1 MIKKIIKLF
10 IVLFVISSAIVQY
23 AMYYIAQH
31 LPSDELIGAIVSSSL
46 QAIFLCGGLFWILR
60 KELLCISHL
69 LNEINEINEMKG
81 GDLCASQDLPK
92 FTNEFDIIFNILNSS
107 KETISETID
116 TVKDTTL
123 AILASDKRTK
133 VIVGTFIA
141 NSEQER
147 LEIEQVATAAAEL
160 SATAREVAD
169 NAVNAERANSTMNEA
184 IQGGVAVLGRAQ
196 QVITEINSSLSS
208 SSDIVSEL
216 RAYSEEIN
224 PIVEMIASVSEQT
237 NLLALNAAIE
247 AARAGE
253 YGRGF
258 AVVAEEVRALAERTQ
273 KSTVNIQE
281 VVARLQV
288 KSNEADEI
296 MSVNSNLN
304 DESIKI
310 ASELNHAFSSISEE
324 VETLT
329 SINAMV
335 AAASEEQSTV
345 TEEISMRINE
355 INRGLEENIQN
366 VYQASDDMKIRDV
379 RLNELSNQLAFFK
392 TKGQV

>member
-69 LNEINEINEMKG
+69 LNEINEMKG

-133 VIVGTFIA
+133 VIIGTFIA

-288 KSNEADEI
+288 KSNEADEV
-296 MSVNSNLN
+296 MSVNNNLI

-310 ASELNHAFSSISEE
+310 ASELDHAFSSISEE

-366 VYQASDDMKIRDV
+366 IYQASDDMKIRDV